1 MAKRDYYEVL
11 GLSREASPEEVKKA
25 YRKMAIQYHP
35 DKNPGDAQAEEN
47 FKEAA
52 EAYEV
57 LRDSNKRQQYDRFG
71 HEGMRGSGGF
81 SGAGMDFDPFDVFRS
96 FMDGFGGFGDIFG
109 GGGQRRSG
117 PQRGNDL
124 QIRMVLSLAEV
135 ASGVEKTLKIRR
147 QEQCDACGGSGAKS
161 PSDINTCSVCHGTG
175 QVRQATRSIL
185 GQFVNVTA
193 CPNCKGE
200 GQVVV
205 KPCVSCQGAGRSKG
219 EATVKVK
226 IPAGVASG
234 NYLTIRGEGD
244 AGPKGGP
251 HGDVIVFV
259 EEKADDRFERH
270 GDDILYTLPISLTQA
285 VLGDE
290 VAIPTLSGKAKLK
303 IEPGTQS
310 GRILRMRGRGIPHL
324 NSHGKGDQLVKLN
337 IWVPQK
343 ISKKT
348 KALFEEIATQEEI
361 FPPVKDH
368 EA

>member
-11 GLSREASPEEVKKA
+11 GLTREASPEEVKRA

-71 HEGMRGSGGF
+71 HEGMRGAGGF
-81 SGAGMDFDPFDVFRS
+81 SGAGGDFDPFDVFRS

-109 GGGQRRSG
+109 GGGGQRRSG

-124 QIRMVLSLAEV
+124 QVRIALTLEEV
-135 ASGVEKTLKIRR
+135 ATGVEKTLKIRR
-147 QEQCDACGGSGAKS
+147 QVQCEACEGSGAKS
-161 PSDINTCSVCHGTG
+161 ASDVKTCTVCHGSG

-185 GQFVNVTA
+185 GQFVNITA

-200 GQVVV
+200 GRVVV
-205 KPCVSCQGAGRSKG
+205 KPCTVCQGTGRSRG
-219 EATVKVK
+219 EATVKAK

-251 HGDVIVFV
+251 YGDVIVFI
-259 EEKADDRFERH
+259 EEKGDARFERH

-290 VAIPTLSGKAKLK
+290 VAIPTLSGQAKLK

-310 GRILRMRGRGIPHL
+310 GRLLRMRGRGIPHL
-324 NSHGKGDQLVKLN
+324 NSHGKGDQLVKLVV
-337 IWVPQK
+337 WVPKK
-343 ISKKT
+343 ISKKV
-348 KALFEEIATQEEI
+348 KSLFEEISEHKEV
-361 FPPVKDH
+361 FPPAQDH
-368 EA
+368 